1 MRDLKRRNAKVLAC
15 YELAKAGL
23 EVFTPM
29 TEMIINVAGR
39 KQRRE
44 VPVIQDLL
52 FVRAVKET
60 LDPWVRRMPN
70 LQYRFSRGAT
80 ADNPTTVRDEEMER
94 FVRAVGQSANPR
106 YFMPGELTPS
116 MYGRPVRIVGG
127 VFDGY
132 VGRLL
137 SVRGMRVRRLIVE
150 IPASSPPPW
159 RCGPNMCSS
168 CRLPALRR
176 CGSRISSRHE
186 PRPAHSF
193 YI

>member
-15 YELAKAGL
+15 HELAKAGL

-137 SVRGMRVRRLIVE
+137 SVRGMRMRWLIVE
-150 IPASSPPPW
+150 IPGIIAAAVEVRPEYVQLLSAA
-159 RCGPNMCSS
+159 GA
-168 CRLPALRR
+168 PAVRQ
-176 CGSRISSRHE
+176 
-186 PRPAHSF
+186 PDQQPA
-193 YI
+193 